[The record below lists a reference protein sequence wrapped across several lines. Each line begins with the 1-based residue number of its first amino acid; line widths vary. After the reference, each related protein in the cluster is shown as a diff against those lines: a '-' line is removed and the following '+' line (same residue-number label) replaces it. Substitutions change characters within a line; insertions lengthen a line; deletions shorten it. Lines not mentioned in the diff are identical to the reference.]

1 MSFNV
6 KKEEKDDIKEFKD
19 LFSLGANTFKT
30 NQTNNQNKIDLTY
43 NPGVPISK
51 PQEQPKQESLK

>member
-30 NQTNNQNKIDLTY
+30 NQNNNQSKIDLTY
-43 NPGVPISK
+43 NPGQPMSK
-51 PQEQPKQESLK
+51 PQELPK